1 MNTKEIYTMKKI
13 LFTILTFFAMFI
25 AFGQQ
30 GVLKYQKNLLME
42 YLLNYE
48 RRDINLAQGID
59 VSKLPSIAKISDF
72 SKPYVAN
79 QEYSMSKWSVDSD
92 NNYVELSPA
101 TYFYNIDFSE
111 DPFDGKIQ
119 ILVMGE
125 PLPSPLTTLICCFG
139 VIGILLYY
147 KKKKE
152 VIV

>member
-1 MNTKEIYTMKKI
+1 
-13 LFTILTFFAMFI
+13 MFI
-25 AFGQQ
+25 VFGQQ
-30 GVLKYQKNLLME
+30 EKLTYRKDLLME

-59 VSKLPSIAKISDF
+59 VSKFSSIAKISDF

-79 QEYSMSKWSVDSD
+79 KEYSMTKYDINSD

-101 TYFYNIDFSE
+101 PHFYNVDFSA

-139 VIGILLYY
+139 VIGILLYC
-147 KKKKE
+147 KKKKQ
-152 VIV
+152 VTV

>member
-1 MNTKEIYTMKKI
+1 MKKI

-25 AFGQQ
+25 VFGQQ
-30 GVLKYQKNLLME
+30 GVLKYQKNNLME

-48 RRDINLAQGID
+48 RKDMNLAYGVD
-59 VSKLPSIAKISDF
+59 TSKLSNMAKISDF

-79 QEYSMSKWSVDSD
+79 QEYSMSKYDINSD

-101 TYFYNIDFSE
+101 TYFYNVDFSE

-139 VIGILLYY
+139 VIGILLYC

-152 VIV
+152 AELC

>member
-1 MNTKEIYTMKKI
+1 MKKI

-25 AFGQQ
+25 VFGQQ
-30 GVLKYQKNLLME
+30 EVLNYRKNILME

-48 RRDINLAQGID
+48 HKGMNLAQGVD
-59 VSKLPSIAKISDF
+59 LSKISSIAKISDF

-79 QEYSMSKWSVDSD
+79 KEYSMSKWTIDSD

-101 TYFYNIDFSE
+101 TNFYKVDFSE

-125 PLPSPLTTLICCFG
+125 PLPSPTTTLICTLG
-139 VIGILLYY
+139 VLGILLYC
-147 KKKKE
+147 KKRKE
-152 VIV
+152 VTA

>member
-1 MNTKEIYTMKKI
+1 MKKI
-13 LFTILTFFAMFI
+13 LTFILFLIMFI

-30 GVLKYQKNLLME
+30 GVLKYQKNNLME

-48 RRDINLAQGID
+48 RKDINLAQGVD
-59 VSKLPSIAKISDF
+59 TSKISSMAKISDF
-72 SKPYVAN
+72 SKPFVAN
-79 QEYSMSKWSVDSD
+79 QEYSMSKYDINSD

-119 ILVMGE
+119 VFVMGE

-152 VIV
+152 IIA

>member
-1 MNTKEIYTMKKI
+1 MKKI

-25 AFGQQ
+25 TFGQQ
-30 GVLKYQKNLLME
+30 GVLKYQKNNLME

-48 RRDINLAQGID
+48 RRDINLAQGVD
-59 VSKLPSIAKISDF
+59 TSKFSSLAKISDF
-72 SKPYVAN
+72 SKPFVAN
-79 QEYSMSKWSVDSD
+79 QEYSMSKYDVNSD

-101 TYFYNIDFSE
+101 AYFYNVDFSE

-119 ILVMGE
+119 IFVMGE

-152 VIV
+152 AEVC

>member
-1 MNTKEIYTMKKI
+1 MKKI

-25 AFGQQ
+25 TFGQQ
-30 GVLKYQKNLLME
+30 GVLNYKKDLLME

-48 RRDINLAQGID
+48 HKDINLAQGID
-59 VSKLPSIAKISDF
+59 TSKISSMAKISDF

-79 QEYSMSKWSVDSD
+79 QEYSMSKYDVNSD

-125 PLPSPLTTLICCFG
+125 PLPSQTVSLVLG
-139 VIGILLYY
+139 VLAVFSIVYL
-147 KKKKE
+147 KKRKQ
-152 VIV
+152 VINF